1 MKKWTVL
8 LVTLTLLFTLTAC
21 GSKDDNSKGEEDS
34 NDQKMEDVQTNGS
47 DAEEQTF
54 TGILEDKTNF
64 MLVVNSEDGK
74 NSYIFNLEE
83 ELVSD
88 AQTGDKVTITYKGD
102 LSKFNPADD
111 SGQLIATKVEKAN

>member
-21 GSKDDNSKGEEDS
+21 GSKDDNSKGEDDS

-88 AQTGDKVTITYKGD
+88 AQAGDKVTITYKGD
-102 LSKFNPADD
+102 LSKFDPAGD